1 MLSFALAKASKGLLH
16 LVHYDLFDY
25 LMNQKKTFSDLEF
38 AAYNGY
44 IFVHTIILL
53 VTM

>member
-25 LMNQKKTFSDLEF
+25 LMNQKKNFDLEF
-38 AAYNGY
+38 AAYNVY

>member
-25 LMNQKKTFSDLEF
+25 LMNQKKNSDLEF
-38 AAYNGY
+38 AAYNVY

>member
-25 LMNQKKTFSDLEF
+25 LMNQKKKILTWNLQPIM
-38 AAYNGY
+38 Y
-44 IFVHTIILL
+44 IFLYIQLFCW
-53 VTM
+53 